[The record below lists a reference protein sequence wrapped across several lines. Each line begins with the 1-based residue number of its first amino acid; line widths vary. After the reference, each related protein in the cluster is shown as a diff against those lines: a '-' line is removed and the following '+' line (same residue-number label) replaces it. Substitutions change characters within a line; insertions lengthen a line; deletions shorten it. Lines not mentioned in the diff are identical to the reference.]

1 MKREWWATALFF
13 GCNGA
18 VYGSIFSRLP
28 EVVERYSLTP
38 GLLGVV
44 LVVPVFA
51 SLLGSAAGGRLVVR
65 YGARQVSKLAVVFLA
80 VSLGTMTVSP
90 LLVGL
95 VTALAVLGAA
105 DGVMDVA
112 MNMHAVDLEIR
123 AGRAV
128 MQGLHAAWTAG
139 ALAAAFISGLVA
151 GTVPLVIHIAIAA
164 TVLGLVGVSL
174 PSWWEPV
181 RIAIPR
187 QPGGNARALGWIA
200 VVAIA
205 VSMAESV
212 PLDWASVLVSEVFS
226 ASPGLAAGAT
236 AIALAGMLVG
246 RVVGDRVIGRHG
258 TRRTLVGF
266 AGLTMAGALAVGI
279 APVAPLAYAA
289 LAVAGMGA
297 SVMFPGMISI
307 AGRINDDG
315 VAAVTA
321 SARLGFM
328 IGPIVTGAV
337 AERFGFRPIMLLPA
351 LAALA
356 VGAWAATSSQV
367 SGPTRPSP

>member
-1 MKREWWATALFF
+1 MRREWWATAAFF

-28 EVVERYSLTP
+28 EVVERYAMTP
-38 GLLGVV
+38 GMLGVV
-44 LVVPVFA
+44 LVVPVFT
-51 SLLGSAAGGRLVVR
+51 SLIGSAIGGRVVVRFGARRSARIALVV
-65 YGARQVSKLAVVFLA
+65 LA
-80 VSLGTMTVSP
+80 VSLGLMTVSP
-90 LLVGL
+90 LLAGL

-123 AGRAV
+123 MGRAV

-139 ALAAAFISGLVA
+139 ALLAAVTAGVVAGWAPLVA
-151 GTVPLVIHIAIAA
+151 HIAVAA
-164 TVLGLVGVSL
+164 PILGMIGVVL

-181 RIAIPR
+181 RTAIPR
-187 QPGGNARALGWIA
+187 QQGGNTRALGWIA

-205 VSMAESV
+205 VSLAESV
-212 PLDWASVLVSEVFS
+212 PLDWASVVLSEVFAANS
-226 ASPGLAAGAT
+226 AQAAT
-236 AIALAGMLVG
+236 ATAAALAGMLAG
-246 RVVGDRVIGRHG
+246 RVVGDRVIGRIG
-258 TRRTLVGF
+258 ARRTLVSF
-266 AGLTMAGALAVGI
+266 SGLTTLGALLVGI
-279 APVAPLAYAA
+279 APTGQAAYVALG
-289 LAVAGMGA
+289 LTGMGA

-307 AGRINDDG
+307 AGRISDDG

-328 IGPIVTGAV
+328 IGPIVTGLV

-351 LAALA
+351 LAAIA
-356 VGAWAATSSQV
+356 VASWAGSSDQV
-367 SGPTRPSP
+367 SGRVPPSA